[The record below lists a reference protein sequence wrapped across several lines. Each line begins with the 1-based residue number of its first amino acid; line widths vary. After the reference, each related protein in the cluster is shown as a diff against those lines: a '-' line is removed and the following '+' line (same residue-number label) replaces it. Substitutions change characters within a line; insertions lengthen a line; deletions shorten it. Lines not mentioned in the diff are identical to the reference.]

1 MTSATGD
8 DRTSENVVQ
17 VGRAV
22 TVTVPASTANLG
34 PGFDT
39 LGLAVGLHDVVEAEA
54 TGSGLEIIVHGEG
67 EGEVPLDE
75 RHLVVRAVRAGL
87 REAGVSVG
95 GLKITCHNRI
105 PHSRGLGSSAAAAV
119 AGVVAASALAADP
132 TPERPTGALDDDTV
146 IQLAASFEGHPDN
159 AAASV
164 LGGGVVSWTNIPIDG
179 RSAPEYRAVGVPVH
193 ASVRATALIP
203 DFHASTEAVRRV
215 LPSDVSHLDA
225 RFNVSRA
232 ALLPVALSRHPEL
245 LWEATRDRLHQPY
258 RAEVLPVSSEWVNRL
273 RNLGYPAFLSG
284 AGPTVMVLSTGAV
297 DPALL
302 AEARGRGLRV
312 LETTTGDRVTVEVR

>member
-1 MTSATGD
+1 MMSDVA
-8 DRTSENVVQ
+8 

-22 TVTVPASTANLG
+22 KVTVPASSANLG

-39 LGLAVGLHDVVEAEA
+39 LGLAVDFTDVVVVEA
-54 TGSGLEIIVHGEG
+54 TDSGLEVIVHGEG

-87 REAGVSVG
+87 REAGATVR
-95 GLKITCHNRI
+95 GLKLTCHNVI

-119 AGVVAASALAADP
+119 AGVVAASGLAGDP
-132 TPERPTGALDDDTV
+132 TPERPTGALDDDTL

-164 LGGGVVSWTNIPIDG
+164 LGGGVISWTNIPVDG
-179 RSAPEYRAVGVPVH
+179 RSAPEYRAVGVPV
-193 ASVRATALIP
+193 AESVLATALIP

-215 LPSDVSHLDA
+215 LPSDVSHVDA

-284 AGPTVMVLSTGAV
+284 AGPTVMVLSTEPV

-302 AEARGRGLRV
+302 DEARSRGLRV
-312 LETTTGDRVTVEVR
+312 LETRAGGRVTVEVSN